1 MDNSKY
7 AQLQSFNLAGSG
19 CISGAT
25 SITLNS
31 MLQIDG
37 VTPVTMTNFG
47 DKGFATIEPGNS
59 TREEQISFTGIVQ
72 NSNGT
77 ATLTGVSHVLFV
89 SPYTETSGTNMSHP
103 GGVTLVISNT
113 SGFYNRFANKED
125 DETIDGSWTFST
137 TSPTI
142 PTATSSDIHEAAS
155 IEYVND
161 IAISGA
167 PNATTSVKGIVQL
180 ATQAQIDAK
189 TGTGST
195 GAALVST
202 PTEARS
208 TLLSDYVAD
217 TGTANTYVIT
227 PAPAVSAYTTGQI
240 FSFKA
245 LHVNTSASTLNVNA
259 LGAKTI
265 KNTKAGDLVANDILL
280 GQIVVVEY
288 DGTNFQMVS
297 TSGNLQAKTLQSA
310 TTIVDVS
317 AATAPS
323 SGQVLTATGSTAA
336 TWQTLPTSF
345 KGLFAS
351 GSTTYDLTSVSGVQ
365 NIPHGLGVTPKMFN
379 VSSLYTVSTTQINIA
394 NSFNGNSISSNTAP
408 GGSFGTTNSTFNA
421 YQDGSGNVQS
431 AVITADATNIILT
444 WTKTSSPTGTAR
456 IIWNALA

>member
-142 PTATSSDIHEAAS
+142 PTATSGDIHEAAS

-245 LHVNTSASTLNVNA
+245 LHANTSASTLNVNA

-323 SGQVLTATGSTAA
+323 SGQILTATSSTAA
-336 TWQTLPTSF
+336 TWQPPLNTL
-345 KGLFAS
+345 KGVYSSGTTTRSTATAS
-351 GSTTYDLTSVSGVQ
+351 GTQ
-365 NIPHGLGVTPKMFN
+365 AIAHGLGTTPLWFN
-379 VSSLYTVSTTQINIA
+379 VSAMNTIA
-394 NSFNGNSISSNTAP
+394 NNNVSMAVAYGANTISYNTAP
-408 GGSFGTTNSTFNA
+408 GGTFGSSSATFTVYNDNAGNSYT
-421 YQDGSGNVQS
+421 GTLS
-431 AVITADATNIILT
+431 ADATNINIVWGKSGTPSNTVQIL
-444 WTKTSSPTGTAR
+444 WQAF
-456 IIWNALA
+456 A